1 VKHSG
6 LHRRRLVAGVGAL
19 ALTAFAD
26 PDVPPAGGAPASPP
40 LPGSLLIAAPQM
52 SDPRFAQT
60 VILIAHHDRT
70 GAMGIAVNRPIG
82 WRPLAEILAAIGQDT
97 AGIAGGIRIF
107 AGGPVEPVAGFIV
120 HSPDYRRAGTT
131 EVSSVVAMTS
141 DPAILVDIGHR
152 RGPAKSLVAFG
163 YAGWGPGQLEGE
175 LGLGAWTICPGDA
188 TLIFDEDRA
197 DVWQDALGR
206 ATGTQPPAPS
216 APK

>member
-1 VKHSG
+1 VKRSE
-6 LHRRRLVAGVGAL
+6 LHRRRLVAGMGAL

-26 PDVPPAGGAPASPP
+26 PDVPPAGSLPDAPPFA
-40 LPGSLLIAAPQM
+40 GSLLVAAPRM
-52 SDPRFAQT
+52 NDPRFVQT
-60 VILIAHHDRT
+60 VILIARHDRT

-97 AGIAGGIRIF
+97 AGIAGAIRIF
-107 AGGPVEPVAGFIV
+107 AGGPVQPVAGFIV

-163 YAGWGPGQLEGE
+163 YAGWGAGQLEGE
-175 LGLGAWTICPGDA
+175 MDLGAWTICPGDA

-206 ATGTQPPAPS
+206 ATGAQPPAS
-216 APK
+216 RAPK

>member
-6 LHRRRLVAGVGAL
+6 LHRRRLLAGVGAL

-26 PDVPPAGGAPASPP
+26 PNVPPTGSAPDTPP
-40 LPGSLLIAAPQM
+40 LAGSLLIAAPQM
-52 SDPRFAQT
+52 SDPRFART
-60 VILIAHHDRT
+60 VILIARHDRT

-97 AGIAGGIRIF
+97 AGIAGAIRIF
-107 AGGPVEPVAGFIV
+107 AGGPVQPVAGFIV
-120 HSPDYRRAGTT
+120 HSPDYRRTGTT
-131 EVSSVVAMTS
+131 EVSSVVAMTT
-141 DPAILVDIGHR
+141 DPAILVDIGRH

-175 LGLGAWTICPGDA
+175 LELGAWTICPGDA

-206 ATGTQPPAPS
+206 ATEQPPASP